1 MESSSHVGLFKQG
14 LKKANVLQTVL
25 RKEADALADRRI
37 DTFEH
42 LQSEKSIAVEAV
54 QAVLDRLST
63 SGINFKTEH
72 DNETVGRMSDELA
85 SVLEKCKQQHEG
97 NAVTI
102 DKLLEANKAALN
114 VLKATRRVDTTET
127 YDKQGKMNR
136 HGTMGHD
143 SEA

>member
-1 MESSSHVGLFKQG
+1 LESSSHVGLFKQG
-14 LKKANVLQTVL
+14 LKKANVLQTIL
-25 RKEADALADRRI
+25 RKEADALAARSI
-37 DTFEH
+37 DTFEL
-42 LQSEKSIAVEAV
+42 LQSEKSIAVDAI

-63 SGINFKTEH
+63 SGISFKTEH
-72 DNETVGRMSDELA
+72 DNETVGQMSDELA

-114 VLKATRRVDTTET
+114 VLRSTRRVDATET
-127 YDKQGKMNR
+127 YDKLGKVSR
-136 HGTMGHD
+136 HETMGHE

>member
-1 MESSSHVGLFKQG
+1 MESFSHVGLFKQG

-25 RKEADALADRRI
+25 RKEADALAGRRI
-37 DTFEH
+37 DTFEL

-63 SGINFKTEH
+63 SGISFKTEH

-85 SVLEKCKQQHEG
+85 SVLEECKQQHEG